1 MSDWTPPAP
10 GPWQQDSAHAPMS
23 QTAAMSSLY
32 PEGFNRGF
40 TETFARY
47 GMLLDRLA
55 MAQVNGFTYHQPQ
68 PFDMPGPDG
77 PLSPDELGAEFG
89 RRAAL
94 AEETFA
100 VKRWREDLALWD
112 NECKPASIVRHREL
126 GDVDIEGLDDA
137 ALADHLSEVAAH
149 VTAMVYQHHRFNVA
163 ALLPVGDLALH
174 VAGWADLPPAV
185 ALGVLDGYSPIS
197 GVTSSEMVEALAA
210 IRADPAA
217 SALVAGVGDAGA
229 RLDQLRAAVPAV
241 DEYVRAVQ
249 DRLLD
254 GFDVAGPTLREQPA
268 VIIGKLGAALV
279 ADPDAARN
287 RADQLAADLR
297 ARVPEEH
304 RAEFDELVDE
314 ARAVYR
320 LRDERGIYSEITAIG
335 LLRRALLEAGRRAS
349 DRGVIG
355 DPALM
360 LDATPDEAALMLG
373 GAGPTGDE
381 LAERAE
387 LRRRLTAAGAPRHL
401 GPPPPP
407 PPPVDEL
414 PPALGRLMSSIGF
427 MIESILGQMDES
439 AGDDTMIRG
448 IGVTD
453 QICEGPAR
461 LVRDIDDLLDLEEGE
476 VIVAPATGEAFNSVL
491 HLVAG
496 IVTNHGSHACHAAIV
511 AREMGFPAVVGTVNA
526 TTRIKTGDRV
536 RVDGAK
542 GEITLL

>member
-1 MSDWTPPAP
+1 MLDWTPPAP
-10 GPWQQDSAHAPMS
+10 GPWQQDSAHAPCS
-23 QTAAMSSLY
+23 QTAAMRSLY

-47 GMLLDRLA
+47 GLLLDRLA

-77 PLSPDELGAEFG
+77 PMSPEEIGAEFG

-100 VKRWREDLALWD
+100 VKRWRQDLALWD

-126 GDVDIEGLDDA
+126 GDVDVEGLDDP
-137 ALADHLSEVAAH
+137 ALAEHLREVAAH
-149 VTAMVYQHHRFNVA
+149 VTAMVYQHHRFNMA
-163 ALLPVGDLALH
+163 AMLPVGDLALH
-174 VAGWADLPPAV
+174 VAGWTNLPPTV

-197 GVTSSEMVEALAA
+197 GVTSSEMTDAVAA

-217 SALVAGVGDAGA
+217 AALVRGAGDAGA

-241 DEYVRAVQ
+241 DEYVRSVQ
-249 DRLLD
+249 DRVLD
-254 GFDVAGPTLREQPA
+254 GFDVVVPTLREQPA

-279 ADPDAARN
+279 ADPEAARS
-287 RADQLAADLR
+287 RADQLASDLR
-297 ARVPEEH
+297 ARVPDAH

-335 LLRRALLEAGRRAS
+335 LLRRALLEVGHRAS
-349 DRGVIG
+349 DRGVID

-360 LDATPDEAALMLG
+360 LDATPEEAVLVLG
-373 GAGPTGDE
+373 GAGPTGDD

-387 LRRRLTAAGAPRHL
+387 LRRRLTADGAPRHL

-414 PPALGRLMSSIGF
+414 PPALGRMMSSVGF
-427 MIESILGQMDES
+427 MIEAILGQMDES
-439 AGDDTMIRG
+439 GGDDTVIQG

-461 LVRDIDDLLDLEEGE
+461 LVRDVDDLLDLEEGE

-511 AREMGFPAVVGTVNA
+511 AREMGFPAVVGTVDA
-526 TTRIKTGDRV
+526 TTRIRTGDRI

>member
-1 MSDWTPPAP
+1 M
-10 GPWQQDSAHAPMS
+10 QDSAHAPCS
-23 QTAAMSSLY
+23 QTAAMRMLY

-55 MAQVNGFTYHQPQ
+55 MAEVNGFTYHQPQ

-77 PLSPDELGAEFG
+77 PMSPEEIGAEFG

-94 AEETFA
+94 AQESFA
-100 VKRWREDLALWD
+100 VKRWRQDLALWD
-112 NECKPASIVRHREL
+112 NECKPASIKRHREL
-126 GDVDIEGLDDA
+126 GDVDIEGLDDES
-137 ALADHLSEVAAH
+137 LVEHLNHVSAH

-163 ALLPVGDLALH
+163 AMLPVGDLALH
-174 VAGWADLPPAV
+174 VAAWADMPPTA

-197 GVTSSEMVEALAA
+197 GVTSSEMTEVLAA

-217 SALVAGVGDAGA
+217 SALVTGAGDAGA

-241 DEYVRAVQ
+241 DEYVRSVQ
-249 DRLLD
+249 DRVLD
-254 GFDVAGPTLREQPA
+254 GFDVVSPTLREQPS
-268 VIIGKLGAALV
+268 VIIGKLGAALR

-297 ARVPEEH
+297 AQIPDES

-320 LRDERGIYSEITAIG
+320 LRDERGIYSEVTAIG
-335 LLRRALLEAGRRAS
+335 LLRRALLEVGNRLS
-349 DRGVIG
+349 DREVID

-360 LDATPDEAALMLG
+360 LEATPEEAAHLLG
-373 GAGPTGDE
+373 GEGPTGDD
-381 LAERAE
+381 LAERGD
-387 LRRRLTAAGAPRHL
+387 LRHHLTAEGAPRHL
-401 GPPPPP
+401 GPPPPA

-427 MIESILGQMDES
+427 MIESILGQLDAS
-439 AGDDTMIRG
+439 AGDDTVIQG

-453 QICEGPAR
+453 QICEGSAR
-461 LVRDIDDLLDLEEGE
+461 LVRSIDDLLDLEEGE
-476 VIVAPATGEAFNSVL
+476 VIVAPTTGEAFNSVL

-511 AREMGFPAVVGTVNA
+511 AREVGFPAVVGTINA

-542 GEITLL
+542 GEVTLL